1 MSTHFDPVP
10 LVGTGVDPVADIE
23 DWLASPPV
31 RALVEAFARTD
42 QDHELARDLAARKGD
57 AAERLARLDVFS
69 RRWDTRR
76 GRERNL
82 ADDLPVRPELQQL
95 VRAAAEALG
104 PVAAPGCAT
113 ATTSTSWSWAA
124 SSAPAWPARPTPPI

>member
-57 AAERLARLDVFS
+57 APEPAR
-69 RRWDTRR
+69 
-76 GRERNL
+76 
-82 ADDLPVRPELQQL
+82 RPSGATACLLEIRST
-95 VRAAAEALG
+95 VRALAQLHAAL
-104 PVAAPGCAT
+104 
-113 ATTSTSWSWAA
+113 
-124 SSAPAWPARPTPPI
+124 R